1 MASYKEIHGTNI
13 QVVSS
18 NPSNPIDGQVWYNS
32 TDKVLRAFKD
42 IPSSWATGGNLNT
55 ARGQMSGAG
64 TQTAALGFG
73 GYASTGPVALT
84 ESYNGSSWTE
94 VGDINSARRLAAGG
108 GTQTAALLAGGHEPP
123 PTAYT
128 ETWNGSSWTEVGDL
142 NEGRRQLAGD
152 GSTTSF
158 LVYGGEPPQT
168 EKTESWNGS
177 SWTEVADLNTR
188 RSNAGAAGASNTSS
202 LCFGGVKFNPGG
214 DPPSG
219 GAHNESWNGSSWTE
233 LADLNTPRYGV
244 TGAGIA
250 TAALAMGGTQD
261 PPVLAITES
270 WNGSAW
276 TETADLST
284 ARNIGDGGAGTNT
297 VGLCF
302 GGFEPSRSN
311 KTEEFS
317 GGGPSIVTFTTD

>member
-1 MASYKEIHGTNI
+1 M
-13 QVVSS
+13 
-18 NPSNPIDGQVWYNS
+18 
-32 TDKVLRAFKD
+32 
-42 IPSSWATGGNLNT
+42 
-55 ARGQMSGAG
+55 
-64 TQTAALGFG
+64 
-73 GYASTGPVALT
+73 
-84 ESYNGSSWTE
+84 
-94 VGDINSARRLAAGG
+94 
-108 GTQTAALLAGGHEPP
+108 
-123 PTAYT
+123 
-128 ETWNGSSWTEVGDL
+128 
-142 NEGRRQLAGD
+142 
-152 GSTTSF
+152 
-158 LVYGGEPPQT
+158 
-168 EKTESWNGS
+168 
-177 SWTEVADLNTR
+177 
-188 RSNAGAAGASNTSS
+188 
-202 LCFGGVKFNPGG
+202 
-214 DPPSG
+214 
-219 GAHNESWNGSSWTE
+219 
-233 LADLNTPRYGV
+233 NTPRYGV